1 MKARY
6 WSLAIILILVNYLIF
21 AVVFDRLVSSDFGPK
36 RATRTPAPTFTP
48 APAQPLSII
57 IPTPTPVPLVPTPT
71 ATRVLAPDNAN
82 ATQPEE
88 ANSESDVAAAQA
100 AVEPQLVAPG
110 AVNIRS
116 GPGTN
121 YTVIGS
127 LNANAPVRVI
137 GRNPDTSW
145 WQIEIT
151 DGSIGWVASS
161 VVSASNTDSVPAV
174 AAPPSPIAAAPA
186 AAVAQPAADAPPPA
200 PEKPKYQYEPTG
212 WYDDGNAGLTRF
224 LGDIKD
230 VNGNPVNGVF
240 VQAKCG
246 NFSVISFPS
255 GPMGWGPLNESADW
269 PAGFYDLTVDTK
281 PVPCIW
287 TLTVVDTDDRQT
299 IKAVLSES
307 VPVEI
312 TAQKSIVTANWRKNW

>member
-6 WSLAIILILVNYLIF
+6 WSLAIILFLVNYLIF
-21 AVVFDRLVSSDFGPK
+21 AMLFDRLVSSDYSSK
-36 RATRTPAPTFTP
+36 QATRTPAPTFTP
-48 APAQPLSII
+48 APAQPPSII
-57 IPTPTPVPLVPTPT
+57 IPTPTPVPPVPTPT
-71 ATRVLAPDNAN
+71 ATRVLGSTDAN
-82 ATQPEE
+82 TASPEG
-88 ANSESDVAAAQA
+88 ANPAGAEAAAQA
-100 AVEPQLVAPG
+100 AAEPQLVAPG
-110 AVNIRS
+110 TVNIRS

-121 YTVIGS
+121 YGVLGS

-137 GRNPDTSW
+137 GRNADASW

-161 VVSASNTDSVPAV
+161 VVSASNTDGVSVV
-174 AAPPSPIAAAPA
+174 AAPPAPAAAPA
-186 AAVAQPAADAPPPA
+186 AVVAQPAADAPPPA

-255 GPMGWGPLNESADW
+255 GPVGWGPLNESADW

-299 IKAVLSES
+299 VKAVLSES